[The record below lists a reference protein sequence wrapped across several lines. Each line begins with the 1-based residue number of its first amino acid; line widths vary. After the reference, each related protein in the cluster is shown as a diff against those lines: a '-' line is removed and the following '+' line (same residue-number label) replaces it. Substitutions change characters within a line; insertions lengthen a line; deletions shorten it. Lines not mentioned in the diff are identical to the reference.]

1 MKIRLFLVLVIL
13 YILAAFGWW
22 LYSLITFTNNEHNH
36 ELNQLNY
43 KCAIIE
49 DQLVQFI
56 HSKADSNE
64 SVAAIID
71 KHIIDFN
78 RLKKLESAKNS
89 IDIDITFQRETDNYH
104 EVLSISPASSEIEKI
119 NKRYDSKIRAFYS
132 EAIVFTLAVI
142 LGVLWVF
149 SRLESLLNLN
159 RMQNNFLLSV
169 THELKTPLAAI
180 KLSAQTLK
188 SRKLNEEMYQQVI
201 QQTVQNS
208 DRLNELIDNVL
219 LATKIDGKSY
229 AYNFENLPVTEII
242 EKAAAQSL
250 IPPLFKGKVTVKDS
264 DLLVQGDEVA
274 LNLVFTNILQN
285 AMKYGG
291 EYVEIDVTAEME
303 YNKTIVTIS
312 DNGPGIPINEK
323 DKIFKKFYRVGDENT
338 RHTKGTGLGLFLVK
352 QILKIHHAKIAV
364 EPNQPNGAKF
374 IITFKSTNN
383 N

>member
-22 LYSLITFTNNEHNH
+22 LYSLITFTNNEHSH
-36 ELNQLNY
+36 ELNHLNY

-49 DQLVQFI
+49 DQMIQFI
-56 HSKADSNE
+56 HSKADSTE
-64 SVAAIID
+64 SVADVID

-78 RLKKLESAKNS
+78 RLKKLESVKNNIE
-89 IDIDITFQRETDNYH
+89 IDVTIQKENHNYH
-104 EVLSISPASSEIEKI
+104 EALSIKPSQFEIEKI
-119 NKRYDSKIRAFYS
+119 NKRFDSKIRAFYS

-188 SRKLNEEMYQQVI
+188 SRKLNEDIFQQVI

-229 AYNFENLPVTEII
+229 AYNFENLPITEII
-242 EKAAAQSL
+242 EKAASQSL
-250 IPPLFKGKVTVKDS
+250 IPPLFKGKVNIPDS

-274 LNLVFTNILQN
+274 LNLVFTNIMQN
-285 AMKYGG
+285 ALKYGG
-291 EYVEIDVTAEME
+291 EHVEISVSVQKE
-303 YNKTIVTIS
+303 YNKIIVAIA

-323 DKIFKKFYRVGDENT
+323 DKIFRKFYRVGDENT
-338 RHTKGTGLGLFLVK
+338 RHSKGTGLGLFLVK
-352 QILKIHHAKIAV
+352 QILKIHHAKITV
-364 EPNQPNGAKF
+364 EPNQPAGAKF
-374 IITFKSTNN
+374 LITFKSTNN